1 VFDDKFDDIIG
12 EVKKVM
18 EEFPKKVTKV
28 ESIDVEDGITE
39 SNKKVTILTV
49 YAHVP
54 VGAKNIEK
62 DFNSDNSFR
71 LGLDKSLNDKNMDS
85 YYGLN
90 NENLVESQA
99 QTSAQKT
106 ESDNWSINNWYVIFA
121 ICVGLLLIIGL
132 IVLAASASAS
142 RKKQKVILQ
151 EKKLAYSKV

>member
-1 VFDDKFDDIIG
+1 MMFILLF
-12 EVKKVM
+12 
-18 EEFPKKVTKV
+18 
-28 ESIDVEDGITE
+28 

-106 ESDNWSINNWYVIFA
+106 EVKPF
-121 ICVGLLLIIGL
+121 
-132 IVLAASASAS
+132 
-142 RKKQKVILQ
+142 ILCFW
-151 EKKLAYSKV
+151 